1 MRTLPSFRNLL
12 FAAVFLTAG
21 FPLQAMGQ
29 GLSLG
34 GGKDDGPIEIT
45 AEQGIE
51 WWQPKQLY
59 IARGNAKATRNAVDL
74 FGDELTAHYRP
85 DKEGNREIWRIDAIG
100 NVRVVSANEQAY
112 GEKGVY
118 DVDQGIFVLTGEVRL
133 DTLQEKVTAN
143 RSLEYWANKN
153 MAVARGDAIAIRE
166 DRRLSGETLVAYF
179 HEPDAEGKR
188 KLRRLEAYENVH
200 VSTPTEIIRGSRG
213 VYNVDSGIATIAGS
227 VKITRGNDQMNGEYA
242 EVDMNTGVS
251 RLLSGPQGSGGRVKA
266 LVKPSKDSEKEK
278 PQPNR

>member
-1 MRTLPSFRNLL
+1 MRVSL
-12 FAAVFLTAG
+12 FLRGFVLSAFLVMAP
-21 FPLQAMGQ
+21 FQHKASGQ

-45 AEQGIE
+45 AENGIE
-51 WWQPKQLY
+51 WWQPKQIY
-59 IARGNAKATRNAVDL
+59 IARGNAKATRNDVDL

-85 DKEGNREIWRIDAIG
+85 DSEGNREIWRVDAIG
-100 NVRVVSANEQAY
+100 NVRVVSAKEQAY

-118 DVDQGIFVLTGEVRL
+118 NVDQGIFVLTGKVRL
-133 DTLQEKVTAN
+133 DTPQERVTAT

-153 MAVARGDAIAIRE
+153 MAVARGNAIAIHE
-166 DRRLSGETLVAYF
+166 DRRLNGETLVAYF
-179 HEPDAEGKR
+179 HEPDANGKR
-188 KLRRLEAYENVH
+188 KLQRLEAYENVH

-213 VYNVDSGIATIAGS
+213 VYDVDSGIATIIGS

-251 RLLSGPQGSGGRVKA
+251 RLLSGPKGSGGRVKA
-266 LVKPSKDSEKEK
+266 LVKPSKANEKNK
-278 PQPNR
+278 Q